1 MMEKGYKLYDI
12 KELKSGDHL
21 CILYKTDD
29 EHKALI
35 TPYLRYGL
43 ENNEKVFYIVD
54 ARSAETVL
62 NYLREDDVDVDSYLE
77 SGQLK
82 ILTVNESYM
91 KGGIFDPDG
100 MIRML
105 TDETNKA
112 LAEGYEALRVTGE
125 MSWALKGLPGSD
137 RLIEYETKLNE
148 FFPNN
153 KALAICQYDCRVFKP
168 DILLEILTTHPIA
181 VLGTEIYEN
190 FYYIPTA
197 DFLEGKIPAKKLKQW
212 IENLKLRKKT
222 ELDLKLSEEKYREVF
237 NNAND
242 AIFLHS
248 ITDGMPGNFMEVNE
262 VACDMLGYTRE
273 ELLQMGPENIDNP
286 ENVANMAQV
295 IKNLQKEG
303 KIIFESVQ
311 VSKKREFIPVEISS
325 HIFELNGKEMI
336 LSIAREISERN
347 KAEKALEKSE
357 KEYRDL
363 FENMIEGFAYCQMIF
378 DDEKNPIDW
387 IYIKVNPAFD
397 KVTGLKNVQGKKATE
412 AIPGIKELQPELF
425 DIYGRVALTGI
436 QENIEINFKP
446 LKIWLKISVF
456 SPEKEYFVAVFENI
470 TKRKKAEK
478 ALKKSE
484 EKYRQLVENA
494 QEGIWSID
502 AESKTRF
509 VNQRMAEILGYEIDE
524 MMGKSLFSFMDKHGV
539 ELANYNLE
547 HGKQGLKKQYDFEF
561 IRKDGNK
568 VYTNLETSPIFDD
581 DKNYVGAVAMVSD
594 ITERKKM
601 EKTLRESEKRYSITL
616 DAVNDGLWEWDVLAG
631 DAFFSP
637 NYYKLLGYAPGEFP
651 ANYES
656 WRLLVHPDDID
667 LVEKKLQKNIKSD
680 KRFEIDLRMKTKSIE
695 WLWVSIR
702 GKAVERDSLGTAK
715 RMVGTL
721 SDIRER
727 VNAKKK
733 IKESLEEKEILLKEI
748 HHRVKNNLMIISS
761 LLNLQS
767 GYIKDKASKD
777 IFKESQNRA
786 KSMALIHERLYSSAD
801 LKRIDFGDY
810 IQSLSKDLFNTYKS
824 DSGLIALKMNVENI
838 FLDINTAIPLG
849 LIVNEFITNSLK
861 HAFPNGRKGEI
872 NVEFHEKNEEYEF
885 AVKDNGIGFPK
896 DIDYQNTESL
906 GLQIVTN
913 LTGQID
919 GKIEKLDANPGTE
932 FKINFK
938 EVEV

>member
-1 MMEKGYKLYDI
+1 MERGYNLYDI
-12 KELKSGDHL
+12 KELKPGDHL

-54 ARSAETVL
+54 ARSSETVL
-62 NYLREDDVDVDSYLE
+62 NYLRQDDVDVDSFIE
-77 SGQLK
+77 SGQLMM
-82 ILTVNESYM
+82 LTVNESYM

-112 LAEGYEALRVTGE
+112 LEEGFSALRVTGE

-153 KALAICQYDCRVFKP
+153 KALAICQYDCRVFEP
-168 DILLEILTTHPIA
+168 QILLEILTTHPIA

-197 DFLEGKIPAKKLKQW
+197 DFLAGKGPEKTLEHW
-212 IENLKLRKKT
+212 IDNLKLRKKS
-222 ELDLKLSEEKYREVF
+222 EIDLKVSEEKYREVF

-242 AIFLHS
+242 AIFLHH
-248 ITDGMPGNFMEVNE
+248 ITDGMPGNFIEVNE
-262 VACDMLGYTRE
+262 VACEILGYTRE
-273 ELLQMGPENIDNP
+273 ELLQMGPGNIDTP
-286 ENVANMAQV
+286 ENVAKMDQV
-295 IKNLQKEG
+295 MKNLQKEG
-303 KIIFESVQ
+303 KTIFESVQ
-311 VSKKREFIPVEISS
+311 VTKKGKSIPVEISA
-325 HIFELNGKEMI
+325 HMFELKGEEMI
-336 LSIAREISERN
+336 LSISRDISEREI
-347 KAEKALEKSE
+347 ARKALEKSE
-357 KEYRDL
+357 KQYRDL
-363 FENMIEGFAYCQMIF
+363 FENMLEGFAYCQMIF
-378 DDEKNPIDW
+378 DEQKNPLDW
-387 IYIKVNPAFD
+387 VYLKVNPAFN

-412 AIPGIKELQPELF
+412 AIPGIKDLQPELF
-425 DIYGRVALTGI
+425 EIYGRVTLSG
-436 QENIEINFKP
+436 QPENIEIYFKP
-446 LKIWLKISVF
+446 FEIWLKISVF
-456 SPEKEYFVAVFENI
+456 SPEKEHFVAVFENI
-470 TKRKKAEK
+470 TKRKKAEE
-478 ALKKSE
+478 ALKESE
-484 EKYRQLVENA
+484 EKYRLLVENA

-502 AESKTRF
+502 TESKTTF
-509 VNQRMAEILGYEIDE
+509 VNRRMGEILGYDIDE
-524 MMGKSLFSFMDKHGV
+524 MIGQSLFYFMDERGV
-539 ELANYNLE
+539 EIANYNLE
-547 HGKQGLKKQYDFEF
+547 RGKQGLKKQYDFEF
-561 IRKDGNK
+561 IRKDGNR
-568 VYTNLETSPIFDD
+568 VYTILETSPIFDG

-594 ITERKKM
+594 ITNRRKM
-601 EKTLRESEKRYSITL
+601 EETLRKSEERYSITL
-616 DAVNDGLWEWDVLAG
+616 DAVNDGLWDWDVSSG

-637 NYYKLLGYAPGEFP
+637 NYYKLLGYAPEEFT
-651 ANYES
+651 AHYKT

-667 LVEKKLQKNIKSD
+667 SAEKKIQESIKSN
-680 KRFEIDLRMKTKSIE
+680 KGFEIDLRMKTRSSE

-702 GKAVERDSLGTAK
+702 GKSVEKDSTGTSK

-721 SDIRER
+721 SDITER

-733 IKESLEEKEILLKEI
+733 IKESLEEKKMLLKEI

-767 GYIKDKASKD
+767 SYIKDKESQD

-786 KSMALIHERLYSSAD
+786 RSMALIHERLYQSTD

-810 IQSLSKDLFNTYKS
+810 IQSLSKDLFNTYIS
-824 DSGLIALKMNVENI
+824 NSSLIALKINVENI

-849 LIVNEFITNSLK
+849 LIVNELITNSLK

-872 NVEFHEKNEEYEF
+872 NVEFHKKDEKYEF
-885 AVKDNGIGFPK
+885 TVKDNGIGFPK
-896 DIDYQNTESL
+896 DIDFKKTDSL

-913 LTGQID
+913 LTDQID
-919 GKIEKLDANPGTE
+919 GKIELNINNGTE

>member
-1 MMEKGYKLYDI
+1 MERGYKFYDI
-12 KELKSGDHL
+12 KELKPGDHL
-21 CILYKTDD
+21 CILYETDD

-62 NYLREDDVDVDSYLE
+62 NYLRDEDINVDSYLE
-77 SGQLK
+77 SGQLMM
-82 ILTVNESYM
+82 LTVNESYM
-91 KGGIFDPDG
+91 KGGIFNPDG

-112 LAEGYEALRVTGE
+112 LEEGFSALRVTGE

-153 KALAICQYDCRVFKP
+153 KALAICQYDCRVFEP
-168 DILLEILTTHPIA
+168 QILLEILTTHPIA

-197 DFLEGKIPAKKLKQW
+197 DFLAGKGPEKTLEHW
-212 IENLKLRKKT
+212 IDNLKLRKKS
-222 ELDLKLSEEKYREVF
+222 EIDLKMSEEKYRKVF

-248 ITDGMPGNFMEVNE
+248 ITDGMPGNFIEINE
-262 VACDMLGYTRE
+262 VACDMLGYTRD
-273 ELLQMGPENIDNP
+273 ELLQMGPENIDHP
-286 ENVANMAQV
+286 ENVAKMPQV

-303 KIIFESVQ
+303 KVIFESVQ
-311 VSKKREFIPVEISS
+311 VSKKGEFIPVEISA
-325 HIFELNGKEMI
+325 HMFQLNGNEMV
-336 LSIAREISERN
+336 LSIARKILER
-347 KAEKALEKSE
+347 KKIEKALEKSE
-357 KEYRDL
+357 KQYRDL
-363 FENMIEGFAYCQMIF
+363 FENMIEGFAYCRMIF
-378 DDEKNPIDW
+378 DNEKNPMDW
-387 IYIKVNPAFD
+387 VYLKVNPAFD
-397 KVTGLKNVQGKKATE
+397 KVTGLKNIQGKKATE

-425 DIYGRVALTGI
+425 EIYGQVTLTG
-436 QENIEINFKP
+436 QPENIEIYFKP

-456 SPEKEYFVAVFENI
+456 SPEKEHFVAVFENI
-470 TKRKKAEK
+470 TNR
-478 ALKKSE
+478 
-484 EKYRQLVENA
+484 R
-494 QEGIWSID
+494 
-502 AESKTRF
+502 
-509 VNQRMAEILGYEIDE
+509 
-524 MMGKSLFSFMDKHGV
+524 
-539 ELANYNLE
+539 
-547 HGKQGLKKQYDFEF
+547 
-561 IRKDGNK
+561 
-568 VYTNLETSPIFDD
+568 
-581 DKNYVGAVAMVSD
+581 
-594 ITERKKM
+594 KM
-601 EKTLRESEKRYSITL
+601 EETLRENEERYSITL
-616 DAVNDGLWEWDVLAG
+616 DAVNDGLWDWDVSSG

-637 NYYKLLGYAPGEFP
+637 NYYKLLGYAPEEFT
-651 ANYES
+651 AHYKT

-667 LVEKKLQKNIKSD
+667 PAEKKIQESIKSN
-680 KRFEIDLRMKTKSIE
+680 KGFEIDLRMKTRLSE

-702 GKAVERDSLGTAK
+702 GKSVEKDSTGTSK

-721 SDIRER
+721 SDITER
-727 VNAKKK
+727 VKAKKK
-733 IKESLEEKEILLKEI
+733 IKESLEEKEMLLKEI

-767 GYIKDKASKD
+767 GYIKDKASQD

-786 KSMALIHERLYSSAD
+786 RSMALIHERLYQSTD

-810 IQSLSKDLFNTYKS
+810 IQSLSKDLFNSYIS
-824 DSGLIALKMNVENI
+824 NSGLISLKINVDNI

-849 LIVNEFITNSLK
+849 LIVNELITNSLK

-872 NVEFHEKNEEYEF
+872 NVEFHKKDGQYEF
-885 AVKDNGIGFPK
+885 TVKDNGIGFPK
-896 DIDYQNTESL
+896 DIDYKKTESL

-913 LTGQID
+913 LTDQID
-919 GKIEKLDANPGTE
+919 GNIELNRNNETE